1 MISAHSCACMLIYKY
16 MYLTWLLCGIQWLVV
31 NAIIITILIDTSTI
45 AFCEL
50 LKIKQYFCFL
60 FLSKGVYISYNNHDI
75 CDCILSIITRITKF
89 LIIIVRLC
97 DISVLV
103 TTAIVQLP
111 WCYIYYIRSNLQM
124 PILHSP
130 FQNCYLLFHSPFQ
143 NCYLLLLFFQ

>member
-1 MISAHSCACMLIYKY
+1 M
-16 MYLTWLLCGIQWLVV
+16 V

-75 CDCILSIITRITKF
+75 CDCILSIITCITKF

-143 NCYLLLLFFQ
+143 NCYLLFLFFQ